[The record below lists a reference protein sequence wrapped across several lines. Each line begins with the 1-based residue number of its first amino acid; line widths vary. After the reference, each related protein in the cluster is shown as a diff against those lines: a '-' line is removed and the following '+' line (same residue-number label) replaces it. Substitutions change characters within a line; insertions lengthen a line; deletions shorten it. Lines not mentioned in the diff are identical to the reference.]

1 MKKLAEKIVKNRQ
14 SINKVLIVLS
24 ILLLISSEIS
34 NILSGYMCNRIV
46 FVVRIMVIINIGMIM
61 FTEIRCK
68 KKK

>member
-34 NILSGYMCNRIV
+34 NILSGYMCNRSV